1 MPESTVLSGA
11 SFMGGCSP
19 VLGLFENPAMGWTA
33 FGLLVGIMLFIDL
46 GLLSRRSSAM
56 TMKSALIWSAV
67 WISTALLF
75 GVGVYFFKSPAD
87 SYRFLAGYFIEE
99 ALSVDNLFV
108 FVLIFS
114 YFKVPAPEQR
124 TVLYWG
130 IFGAVVMR
138 ALFIWLGIE
147 IIKAADWILYV
158 FGAFLIYTGVKLL
171 FKNEDDEIDPERN
184 IMVRL
189 LKMVLPV
196 TPEYHGKKFFVRIA
210 NKLHAT
216 PLFAVLLVVETTDL
230 IFAVDS
236 IPAVFSVA
244 VDAKGNIDTFIVYTS
259 NVFAILGLRSL
270 YFALAGLMDK
280 FHYLKYGLSAIL
292 TFVGLKMTAIHY
304 YLHHYAEHSQLDPRI
319 PLGVIVGILAL
330 CVLASVLFPPKHAE
344 EHDAKPAD
352 DAAGIP
358 KA

>member
-1 MPESTVLSGA
+1 MTA
-11 SFMGGCSP
+11 SP
-19 VLGLFENPAMGWTA
+19 ILGQIDQAALGWSA

-56 TMKSALIWSAV
+56 TMKSALTWSAV

-75 GVGVYFFKSPAD
+75 GVGVYFFRGPGD
-87 SYRFLAGYFIEE
+87 SFRFLAGYLIEE

-138 ALFIWLGIE
+138 AIFIWLGIE
-147 IIKAADWILYV
+147 LIERFGWILYI
-158 FGAFLIYTGVKLL
+158 FGAFLIYTGIKLL
-171 FKNEDDEIDPERN
+171 IKDEDDEIDPERN
-184 IMVRL
+184 FMVRM
-189 LKMVLPV
+189 LKMVMPV

-244 VDAKGNIDTFIVYTS
+244 VDSTTGKIDTFIVYTS

-292 TFVGLKMTAIHY
+292 IFVGCKMTVIHY
-304 YLHHYAEHSQLDPRI
+304 FHWHLNPLI
-319 PLGVIVGILAL
+319 PLAVIVGILAA
-330 CVLASVLFPPKHAE
+330 CVAASVIYPPK
-344 EHDAKPAD
+344 EHDSHAAETPA
-352 DAAGIP
+352 P
-358 KA
+358 PQE

>member
-1 MPESTVLSGA
+1 MPDSTL
-11 SFMGGCSP
+11 
-19 VLGLFENPAMGWTA
+19 LGFFETAAMGWTA
-33 FGLLVGIMLFIDL
+33 FGLLVGVMLFIDL
-46 GLLSRRSSAM
+46 GLLSRRTSAM
-56 TMKSALIWSAV
+56 TMKSALTWSAV
-67 WISTALLF
+67 WISTALIF
-75 GVGVYFFKSPAD
+75 GAGVYFLRGSGDGF
-87 SYRFLAGYFIEE
+87 RFLAGYLIEE

-114 YFKVPAPEQR
+114 YFKVPAAEQR

-130 IFGAVVMR
+130 IFGAVLMR

-147 IIKAADWILYV
+147 LIERFHWILYL
-158 FGAFLIYTGVKLL
+158 FGAFLIYTGIKLL
-171 FKNEDDEIDPERN
+171 IKNEEDEIDPERN
-184 IMVRL
+184 LMVRF
-189 LKMVLPV
+189 LKNMMPV

-210 NKLHAT
+210 DRLHAT

-244 VDAKGNIDTFIVYTS
+244 VDATTGKIDTFIVYTS

-292 TFVGLKMTAIHY
+292 VFVGAKMTIIHY
-304 YLHHYAEHSQLDPRI
+304 LEY
-319 PLGVIVGILAL
+319 PLGPVVPLVVILGILTS
-330 CVLASVLFPPKHAE
+330 CVAASIISPPRVDNDSASK
-344 EHDAKPAD
+344 
-352 DAAGIP
+352 
-358 KA
+358 

>member
-1 MPESTVLSGA
+1 MPDSTL
-11 SFMGGCSP
+11 
-19 VLGLFENPAMGWTA
+19 LGLFESATMGWTA
-33 FGLLVGIMLFIDL
+33 FGLLVGVMLFIDL
-46 GLLSRRSSAM
+46 GLLSHSKSAM

-75 GVGVYFFKSPAD
+75 GVGVYFFRGPED
-87 SYRFLAGYFIEE
+87 SFRFLAGYLIEE

-138 ALFIWLGIE
+138 AIFIWAGIE
-147 IIKAADWILYV
+147 LIERFGWILYL

-171 FKNEDDEIDPERN
+171 IKDEDDEIDPERN
-184 IMVRL
+184 LMVRI
-189 LKMVLPV
+189 LKKVMPV
-196 TPEYHGKKFFVRIA
+196 TPEYHGKKFFVRLA

-244 VDAKGNIDTFIVYTS
+244 VDTATGKIDKFIVYTS

-292 TFVGLKMTAIHY
+292 IFVGMKMTVVHY
-304 YLHHYAEHSQLDPRI
+304 FHI
-319 PLGVIVGILAL
+319 PLGPVIPLLVIVGILAA
-330 CVLASVLFPPKHAE
+330 CVLASMMFPPKSHEETAE
-344 EHDAKPAD
+344 Q
-352 DAAGIP
+352 AANPDGP
-358 KA
+358 Q

>member
-11 SFMGGCSP
+11 SFMGGFSP

-147 IIKAADWILYV
+147 IIKAADWVLYV
-158 FGAFLIYTGVKLL
+158 FGAFLIYTGLKLL
-171 FKNEDDEIDPERN
+171 FKDEDDEIDPERN

-196 TPEYHGKKFFVRIA
+196 TPEYHGKKFFVRLN

-244 VDAKGNIDTFIVYTS
+244 ANSKTGEIDTFIVYTS

-292 TFVGLKMTAIHY
+292 TFVGLKMTVVHY
-304 YLHHYAEHSQLDPRI
+304 FHYHLDPLI
-319 PLGVIVGILAL
+319 PLSIIVGILAL

-344 EHDAKPAD
+344 EHDAKPDD

-358 KA
+358 KS

>member
-1 MPESTVLSGA
+1 MPDSTL
-11 SFMGGCSP
+11 
-19 VLGLFENPAMGWTA
+19 LGLFESAAMGWTA
-33 FGLLVGIMLFIDL
+33 FGLLVGVMLFIDL
-46 GLLSRRSSAM
+46 GLLSRRKSAM

-75 GVGVYFFKSPAD
+75 GVGVYFFRGPSDAF
-87 SYRFLAGYFIEE
+87 RFLAGYLIEE

-138 ALFIWLGIE
+138 ALFIWAGIE
-147 IIKAADWILYV
+147 LIERFNWILYI
-158 FGAFLIYTGVKLL
+158 FGGFLIYTGAKLL
-171 FKNEDDEIDPERN
+171 IKDEDDEIDPERN
-184 IMVRL
+184 FMVRL
-189 LKMVLPV
+189 LKKIMPV
-196 TPEYHGKKFFVRIA
+196 TPEYHGNKFFVRLA
-210 NKLHAT
+210 DKLHAT

-244 VDAKGNIDTFIVYTS
+244 VDAETGQIDTFIVYTS

-292 TFVGLKMTAIHY
+292 IFVGLKMTVVHFLHIHMTP
-304 YLHHYAEHSQLDPRI
+304 LI
-319 PLGVIVGILAL
+319 PLAVIVGILAA
-330 CVLASVLFPPKHAE
+330 CVGASMLFPPKSHEEHAE
-344 EHDAKPAD
+344 
-352 DAAGIP
+352 AAP
-358 KA
+358 NPDHQE